1 MKALRIHGFGTPDL
15 AVLEDIAAPLAPV
28 AGQVAVRI
36 EAASIN
42 PLDLKILSGAMQA
55 VFPIRLPY
63 TLGTDFAGVVQAV
76 GPQVAGLRPGD
87 RVAGRLEP
95 AAGGALAQA
104 ALVPAT
110 ALSPLPEGMAFEQAA
125 ALPTAAGTAW
135 LALFGVGRLQ
145 AGQRVLVHA
154 GAGGVGSFAVQ
165 LARQAGAQVIATASP
180 EKHALVAQ
188 LGAHSVLDYRTE
200 GLEHGARDL
209 DLVIDTVG
217 GRATERSWPL
227 LRPGGK
233 LVSVVDHA
241 IQGQG
246 GVQGTFAFF
255 QHDARALD
263 GIVAR
268 LAAGQLQAVLDSVHP
283 LEAAGAALAH
293 LALGHA
299 RGKVVVQM
307 PR

>member
-15 AVLEDIAAPLAPV
+15 AVLEDIGALPAPA

-76 GPQVAGLRPGD
+76 GPLVAGFRPGD

-95 AAGGALAQA
+95 TAGGALAQA

-188 LGAHSVLDYRTE
+188 LGAHRVLDYRTE
-200 GLEHGARDL
+200 GLEHGTRDL

-227 LRPGGK
+227 IRPGGR

-246 GVQGTFAFF
+246 GVQGAFAFF
-255 QHDARALD
+255 QHDAQVLD

-293 LALGHA
+293 LARGHA